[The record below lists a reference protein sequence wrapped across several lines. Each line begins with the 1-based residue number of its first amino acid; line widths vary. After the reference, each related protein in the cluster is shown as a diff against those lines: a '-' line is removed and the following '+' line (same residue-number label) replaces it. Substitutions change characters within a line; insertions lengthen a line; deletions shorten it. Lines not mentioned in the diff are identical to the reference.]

1 MNASASDPI
10 LVEEHP
16 GERILVVTLN
26 RPDAANSIDT
36 SLAAALESVAARVL
50 ESRHLDAVVLTGNG
64 RIFSAGGDIGA
75 FKSTLETASDP
86 AAALAGL
93 LDGLAL
99 SVHRSL
105 QRLVEAGPLI
115 IGAINGPATGAG
127 LGLVCACDIAYASA
141 EATLRSGFSRLGLS
155 PDTGTTYFLSRIVGY
170 RKALE
175 LLLLGR
181 AIGAAEARE
190 LGIYSEVLEPAGGD
204 FLEQV
209 IARTRLLL
217 ASGPAVRETRD
228 LLRRA
233 ARSSLPEQLDLERQ
247 RLVALAATPSV
258 SAGIGR
264 VLGPGPKS

>member
-1 MNASASDPI
+1 MT
-10 LVEEHP
+10 
-16 GERILVVTLN
+16 VTLYHN
-26 RPDAANSIDT
+26 PKCST
-36 SLAAALESVAARVL
+36 S
-50 ESRHLDAVVLTGNG
+50 
-64 RIFSAGGDIGA
+64 
-75 FKSTLETASDP
+75 
-86 AAALAGL
+86 
-93 LDGLAL
+93 
-99 SVHRSL
+99 
-105 QRLVEAGPLI
+105 
-115 IGAINGPATGAG
+115 
-127 LGLVCACDIAYASA
+127 
-141 EATLRSGFSRLGLS
+141 
-155 PDTGTTYFLSRIVGY
+155 

-190 LGIYSEVLEPAGGD
+190 LGIYSEVLDPAGGD

-264 VLGPGPKS
+264 ALRPGPKS